1 MSVPK
6 KHTSRR
12 RKPGEV
18 CEAPLIKVIGPEK
31 FILNDEL
38 KARYE
43 AASHGWDYRS
53 ILAAKALEMLA
64 SSDVNECMAAIDAA
78 RESFRTDLSAL
89 SGRKASATPKSK
101 SISADGLA
109 WIGMNVWLHVV
120 HTFKS
125 SIGNALMDALQANG
139 QSRSKKGK
147 LVKHRLQDA
156 VNYLL
161 FPLNVVERPKRHGNA
176 LLVKMP
182 GKSNAYIPFVAAA
195 ISAFLDGARAKGRYL
210 RREELKKMLASK
222 YNDRTFQKTDSGKS
236 TEGILKA
243 TKISTMP
250 PRTWTKMLSEAGLK
264 FTRPKSSWLYV
275 NPKESK

>member
-1 MSVPK
+1 MNARK
-6 KHTSRR
+6 KNTL
-12 RKPGEV
+12 RKQEPLKINQ
-18 CEAPLIKVIGPEK
+18 APLIKVKGPEK
-31 FILNDEL
+31 FILSSEL
-38 KARYE
+38 EARYE
-43 AASHGWDYRS
+43 AALYGWDYQS
-53 ILAAKALEMLA
+53 ILAAKALERLA
-64 SSDVNECMAAIDAA
+64 SSDVGECMAAIDAA
-78 RESFRTDLSAL
+78 RDSFRTDLSEL
-89 SGRKASATPKSK
+89 SGRKASATPKSN
-101 SISADGLA
+101 STSADGLA

-125 SIGNALMDALQANG
+125 SIGNALMDALQASG

-161 FPLNVVERPKRHGNA
+161 SPLNVVERPRRHGNA

-182 GKSNAYIPFVAAA
+182 GKPDAYIPFVAAA

-210 RREELKKMLASK
+210 RREELKTMLASK
-222 YNDRTFQKTDSGKS
+222 YNDRTFQKIDSGKS

-250 PRTWTKMLSEAGLK
+250 ARTWTKVLSEAGLT

-275 NPKESK
+275 NPQESK